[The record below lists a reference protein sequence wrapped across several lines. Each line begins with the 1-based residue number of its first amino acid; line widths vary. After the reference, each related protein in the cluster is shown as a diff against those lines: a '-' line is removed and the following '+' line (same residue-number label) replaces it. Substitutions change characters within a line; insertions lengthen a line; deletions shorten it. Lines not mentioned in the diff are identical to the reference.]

1 MTFALPRRSK
11 KGAAMRLLINLLLVA
26 WGLKALAQISPV
38 RVVEKDDEIR
48 ACKFVGQIIK
58 SNGLFQTK
66 TANRMLQEALQE
78 AAKAKADTAIV
89 RKSAH
94 SGVTV
99 DVYTCSSAS
108 ETGGA

>member
-1 MTFALPRRSK
+1 MKLVVSL
-11 KGAAMRLLINLLLVA
+11 LLIA
-26 WGLKALAQISPV
+26 WALEALAQISPV
-38 RVVEKDDEIR
+38 RVVEKEDEIR
-48 ACKFVGQIIK
+48 ACRFVGQIIK

-66 TANRMLQEALQE
+66 TANRMLQEALEE

-99 DVYTCSSAS
+99 DAYTCNS
-108 ETGGA
+108 ETG

>member
-1 MTFALPRRSK
+1 MKLIVGLLSIAW
-11 KGAAMRLLINLLLVA
+11 AAPL
-26 WGLKALAQISPV
+26 LAQISPV
-38 RVVEKDDEIR
+38 RVVEKEDDIR
-48 ACKFVGQIIK
+48 TCKFVGQILK

-99 DVYTCSSAS
+99 DAYTCNSQ
-108 ETGGA
+108 TG

>member
-1 MTFALPRRSK
+1 MKLVV
-11 KGAAMRLLINLLLVA
+11 NLLLLA
-26 WGLKALAQISPV
+26 WAFEGLGQISPV
-38 RVVEKDDEIR
+38 RVVEKEDDIR
-48 ACKFVGQIIK
+48 TCKFVGQIIK

-66 TANRMLQEALQE
+66 TANRMIQEALEE

-99 DVYTCSSAS
+99 DAYTCNA
-108 ETGGA
+108 A

>member
-1 MTFALPRRSK
+1 MK
-11 KGAAMRLLINLLLVA
+11 LIIALLVA
-26 WGLKALAQISPV
+26 ACALEGSAQISPV
-38 RVVEKDDEIR
+38 RVVEREDEIR
-48 ACKFVGQIIK
+48 ACTFVGQIMK

-94 SGVTV
+94 SGVTI
-99 DVYTCSSAS
+99 DAYTCNSAR
-108 ETGGA
+108 